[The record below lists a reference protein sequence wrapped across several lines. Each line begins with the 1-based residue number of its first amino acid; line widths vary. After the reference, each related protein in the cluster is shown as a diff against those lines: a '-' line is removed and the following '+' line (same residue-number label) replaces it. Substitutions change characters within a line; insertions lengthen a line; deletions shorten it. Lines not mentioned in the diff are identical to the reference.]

1 MKLTDIIG
9 LETKHAK
16 LLEKAGIREPEDLLS
31 LSYYQIS
38 QLARAIGVAVKTL
51 DTWQEHAD
59 LMRIEGVT
67 PEIAN
72 ALNLMGID
80 SVKEFAHRNPKTS
93 LEKLNQLKKENPK
106 LLTKIP
112 TLKTVERWINDAK
125 SLVGVP
131 EKEEKVK
138 KEPTPKK
145 KASPEEDSG
154 PEIPVVA
161 DYKPIEKFI
170 KDYSNYGPEYW
181 NNKWEKAP
189 IIYTGR
195 ALRGASYQ
203 KQIDA
208 DVKTFIKDND
218 AILWHVITQL
228 GLRKDTPNETALAVQ
243 NFVCKFL
250 KYTGDEEAEEC
261 PEFWQFPFE
270 AIQSEIGDCVPV
282 YEEIYTE
289 QGIKKIGDLNIG
301 DRILSYDFDNKTF
314 CYKKIIKIWEKGKLD
329 TYRVLFRNG
338 QTIDVSINHPFW
350 IRQSQKIDRYE
361 KTYLKDV
368 DLSKWWK
375 RKTPIAKKIPYRI
388 KDIEWLTEDLCL
400 VVGHYLAEGW
410 KEKDGRIRSSGYE
423 LLDTIIPILEQFEI
437 PYSEYTNTS
446 GVPCVS
452 ILKSEFRDFL
462 RILKSDSFNIHL
474 PEEIF
479 HLPSNKLTAILNGFY
494 LGDGHWGNYPD
505 KRGYKL
511 NNQEVLSTSSE
522 QLSKD
527 IQRIGL
533 QLGDTYH
540 IWKQMDHKGAGKK
553 PIYRITYNPESY
565 FLKDYGFNDI
575 SEVSIREY
583 NIIGVTQMRDFE
595 VEDTN
600 SFVFKNGIIG
610 HNCEDG
616 AILIAGLL
624 INAGIP
630 SWRVKVCAAQVIA
643 DPIFAPS
650 DTELGG
656 HAYCIYLADR
666 SESERKLE
674 WVVLDWCYLQDPEV
688 PIEKKPL
695 AGDGGQEGAYKD
707 IWFTFNDQ
715 YSWAQNAFE
724 VKEGRI
730 SVKRTMQKDEVLA
743 PMKEIMKGLAG
754 EALLKIFEKYGIGI
768 E

>member
-1 MKLTDIIG
+1 MKLTEIIG
-9 LETKHAK
+9 LEEKHAK
-16 LLEKAGIREPEDLLS
+16 LLEKAGIREPEDLLG

-67 PEIAN
+67 PQIAN
-72 ALNLMGID
+72 ALNLTGID
-80 SVKEFAHRNPKTS
+80 SVKEFARRNAKTS

-106 LLTKIP
+106 VLTKIP
-112 TLKTVERWINDAK
+112 SLKTVENWINHAK

-131 EKEEKVK
+131 EKEEKIK
-138 KEPTPKK
+138 KEPKAKK
-145 KASPEEDSG
+145 KTTPEEDSG
-154 PEIPVVA
+154 PEIPIVA
-161 DYKPIEKFI
+161 DYKPFEKFE
-170 KDYSNYGPEYW
+170 KDYGKYGPEYW
-181 NNKWEKAP
+181 NSKWEKAP

-208 DVKTFIKDND
+208 DVKTFIKDDD

-228 GLRKDTPNETALAVQ
+228 GLRKDTPNETALAIQ
-243 NFVCKFL
+243 NFVCTFL

-270 AIQSEIGDCVPV
+270 AIQSEIGD
-282 YEEIYTE
+282 
-289 QGIKKIGDLNIG
+289 
-301 DRILSYDFDNKTF
+301 
-314 CYKKIIKIWEKGKLD
+314 
-329 TYRVLFRNG
+329 
-338 QTIDVSINHPFW
+338 
-350 IRQSQKIDRYE
+350 
-361 KTYLKDV
+361 
-368 DLSKWWK
+368 
-375 RKTPIAKKIPYRI
+375 
-388 KDIEWLTEDLCL
+388 
-400 VVGHYLAEGW
+400 
-410 KEKDGRIRSSGYE
+410 
-423 LLDTIIPILEQFEI
+423 
-437 PYSEYTNTS
+437 
-446 GVPCVS
+446 
-452 ILKSEFRDFL
+452 
-462 RILKSDSFNIHL
+462 
-474 PEEIF
+474 
-479 HLPSNKLTAILNGFY
+479 
-494 LGDGHWGNYPD
+494 
-505 KRGYKL
+505 
-511 NNQEVLSTSSE
+511 
-522 QLSKD
+522 
-527 IQRIGL
+527 
-533 QLGDTYH
+533 
-540 IWKQMDHKGAGKK
+540 
-553 PIYRITYNPESY
+553 
-565 FLKDYGFNDI
+565 
-575 SEVSIREY
+575 
-583 NIIGVTQMRDFE
+583 
-595 VEDTN
+595 
-600 SFVFKNGIIG
+600 
-610 HNCEDG
+610 CEDG

-674 WVVLDWCYLQDPEV
+674 WVVLDWCYLQDPEI

-743 PMKEIMKGLAG
+743 PIKEIMKGLAG
-754 EALLKIFEKYGIGI
+754 EALLKVFAKYGIDI